1 MDNYYTGTSGLLLP
15 VPNKA
20 FYPEEYQNRSRL
32 CYYGSLVN
40 SIEINSSFYKI
51 PQPSTVK
58 KWRAEVPENFRF
70 TFKLFK
76 GITHHPGLAFDPKE
90 IARFFEVINEA
101 ADKKGCLLVQFPPSV
116 RMTHFPQIQQLMAEL
131 RRCDPLEEWKIALE
145 FRHASL
151 YVGEISEL
159 LAEFKMASVIHD
171 KRNAASPMQMD
182 EAPFVYLRFHGPG
195 GNYKGSYTEALLAE
209 YASYIKDWMDE
220 GKTVFSYFNNTM
232 GDAHANLKTL
242 NEMVKGAL

>member
-1 MDNYYTGTSGLLLP
+1 
-15 VPNKA
+15 
-20 FYPEEYQNRSRL
+20 
-32 CYYGSLVN
+32 
-40 SIEINSSFYKI
+40 
-51 PQPSTVK
+51 
-58 KWRAEVPENFRF
+58 
-70 TFKLFK
+70 
-76 GITHHPGLAFDPKE
+76 
-90 IARFFEVINEA
+90 
-101 ADKKGCLLVQFPPSV
+101 
-116 RMTHFPQIQQLMAEL
+116 MTHFPQIQQLMAEL
-131 RRCDPLEEWKIALE
+131 WRCDPLEEWKIALE

-159 LAEFKMASVIHD
+159 LAEFKMASVVHD

-232 GDAHANLKTL
+232 GDAHANLRTL
-242 NEMVKGAL
+242 NEMVRGAL